1 VGDGEKEGKGN
12 LFVLRLPV
20 TSWLLAPL
28 RPSKVNTV
36 FSQPNLKAKPT
47 MSTELDELKRKLIV
61 FKSLRS
67 VVQDDARKKTGEA
80 SEAVR
85 RAAQVEGV
93 CAKIE
98 AEIQEGERESES
110 N

>member
-1 VGDGEKEGKGN
+1 M
-12 LFVLRLPV
+12 P
-20 TSWLLAPL
+20 
-28 RPSKVNTV
+28 
-36 FSQPNLKAKPT
+36 
-47 MSTELDELKRKLIV
+47 TELEELKRKLVV

-80 SEAVR
+80 SDAVR
-85 RAAQVEGV
+85 RAAQVESV

-98 AEIQEGERESES
+98 AEIREGEHESEQ